1 MIKYWYLLLYVDIL
15 VVRCG
20 VDAVLLV
27 GVGPRYVLHIVFSH
41 VVRNGSVL
49 VQRMCLY
56 RFLILL
62 LDLLCLD
69 IMGLCRDRFSS
80 WNMNLRIFPWLSWW
94 W

>member
-1 MIKYWYLLLYVDIL
+1 MYVDIL
-15 VVRCG
+15 MVWSG

-62 LDLLCLD
+62 LDLSLLWWRLCLD
-69 IMGLCRDRFSS
+69 IMGLFRNRFSS
-80 WNMNLRIFPWLSWW
+80 WNVSLRLFPWLS
-94 W
+94 